1 LTRVITAGLLL
12 ILATAP
18 LGDGGRAADLLFVH
32 QSLVALLCI
41 CAMHM
46 KRASRLPRTGL
57 LATLALF
64 AVFAMMTS
72 SYRYAT
78 MLVLADV
85 VTAAAIVVLASM
97 VSERWRL
104 VVAAIAVGAAT
115 NVVAGVGQALAGQP
129 VHGLFANA
137 HHGACLVAAA
147 TACLIAARPTGRR
160 ALRLM
165 HLGAIVAGGGFVV
178 AIASR
183 GATLALL
190 VGGAVALVTTRRYRL
205 LSVAVAALV
214 AALVLP
220 TPLSRRVRDGVQSD
234 PYAYDRVQIW
244 AAAARLA
251 STNLWRGGVGLG
263 SFADA
268 ALAHK
273 FPVERAFGRYQK
285 SPNHAHNE
293 YLQLLAEASLPGLA
307 LLLVPV
313 VLAVQRGVRAVH
325 AGGADAPRAAICLG
339 GTAAILTHAGVEVVL
354 HSPAVLYALAALLGL
369 LLALRPRSDA
379 PAPAARVVAHLV
391 VASIWLGTVLT
402 PWLGDRAVR
411 AYVAGGAEPDLARA
425 IRLVPGHAGYRRA
438 AATRAAAAYRRSG
451 RLEDFEATLWHGD
464 QAVRLQPI
472 AARHR
477 SFLASFQH
485 EAFLE
490 RWPRGE
496 IAARALGEYDAALVL
511 DPTNALLLG
520 ARALL
525 LASLGRIDDAEAS
538 IRRALELEPNY
549 RTAHEFLA
557 RIHDRRG
564 ERAERAA
571 ALNAVARIEEYGRR
585 HGATS
590 PYERA
595 LIAPSGPAP

>member
-339 GTAAILTHAGVEVVL
+339 GTAAILV
-354 HSPAVLYALAALLGL
+354 AAT
-369 LLALRPRSDA
+369 LRRARS
-379 PAPAARVVAHLV
+379 
-391 VASIWLGTVLT
+391 
-402 PWLGDRAVR
+402 
-411 AYVAGGAEPDLARA
+411 GGARRRSSGGSQYLARH
-425 IRLVPGHAGYRRA
+425 RLDPVA
-438 AATRAAAAYRRSG
+438 RRSG
-451 RLEDFEATLWHGD
+451 GPGIRRGRRRARPRASDPPGARSRWLSASGRDARCGCVSPQRASRGLRGD
-464 QAVRLQPI
+464 PLARRSGGPVAADRRPPSELLGELSTRGVPRAM
-472 AARHR
+472 AAR
-477 SFLASFQH
+477 
-485 EAFLE
+485 
-490 RWPRGE
+490 
-496 IAARALGEYDAALVL
+496 
-511 DPTNALLLG
+511 
-520 ARALL
+520 
-525 LASLGRIDDAEAS
+525 
-538 IRRALELEPNY
+538 
-549 RTAHEFLA
+549 
-557 RIHDRRG
+557 
-564 ERAERAA
+564 
-571 ALNAVARIEEYGRR
+571 
-585 HGATS
+585 
-590 PYERA
+590 
-595 LIAPSGPAP
+595 